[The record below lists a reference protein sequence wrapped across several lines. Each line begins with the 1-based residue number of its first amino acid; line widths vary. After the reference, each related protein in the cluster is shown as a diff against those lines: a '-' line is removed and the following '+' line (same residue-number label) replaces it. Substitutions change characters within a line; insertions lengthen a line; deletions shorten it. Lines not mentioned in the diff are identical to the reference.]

1 LAALGSSA
9 FGEKVANFD
18 SRSMPTANRKPVD
31 IPTSAKLIQVVGR
44 YALYDVIGR
53 GGMASVHLARL
64 LGPVGFT
71 RTVAIKR
78 LHPQY
83 ASDPEFVSMF
93 LDEARLAARIRHPN
107 VVQTLDVVAS
117 DGDLFLVMELVQGET
132 LSRLV
137 RAARERQEKIPPRI
151 VGAIISGLLHGLHA
165 AHEACNTRGE
175 PLGLVHRDISPQ
187 NVLVGMDGVAR
198 VLDFGVAKAIGR
210 VQHSHSGQLKGK
222 LAYMA
227 PEQLLGKIGRA
238 ADIYAASV
246 VLWEALTCVRLFDG
260 EDQAMV
266 LSKLM
271 DRKVE
276 SPSRLVSGLSKEIDH
291 VVLRGLSV
299 NPEDRYS
306 TARDMA
312 REVETHIGVATASE
326 VGQWV
331 ESLAKKGLAE
341 RLRQVAEIENVEI
354 DSISSTCL
362 SLETPL
368 PRFDLPRESAASM
381 VEPAPKPRA
390 TEADIEVELP
400 NRPRWPPR
408 PVLAWAVLAI
418 VLVAGLSIGWAHRRQ
433 ESGAKAY
440 GAQPT
445 VLVHPLDPP
454 APPDPQVLVERPPLP
469 MPEPEVKRAA
479 PPRPMRVVSP
489 RVSDRA
495 RAPTPASSPDCDV
508 PYTLDATGIR
518 HPRLECL

>member
-1 LAALGSSA
+1 M
-9 FGEKVANFD
+9 
-18 SRSMPTANRKPVD
+18 RTANRKPDD

-83 ASDPEFVSMF
+83 ATDPEFVSMF

-117 DGDLFLVMELVQGET
+117 EGDLFLVMELVQGET

-137 RAARERQEKIPPRI
+137 RAARERGEKIPPRI
-151 VGAIISGLLHGLHA
+151 VGAIVSGLLHGLHA

-187 NVLVGMDGVAR
+187 NVLVGMDGVPR

-227 PEQLLGKIGRA
+227 PEQLLGKISRA
-238 ADIYAASV
+238 ADIYAATV

-276 SPSRLVSGLSKEIDH
+276 RPSTLAPGLSKEIDEL
-291 VVLRGLSV
+291 VLRGLAV

-306 TARDMA
+306 TAREMA
-312 REVETHIGVATASE
+312 REVETHVGVATASE

-331 ESLAKKGLAE
+331 ECLAKQGLDE
-341 RLRQVAEIENVEI
+341 RLRRVAEIENVEI

-362 SLETPL
+362 SSLEGPL
-368 PRFDLPRESAASM
+368 PHWDLPVDSVVVPAIAAAAH
-381 VEPAPKPRA
+381 PAKAAPLDIVGV
-390 TEADIEVELP
+390 AD
-400 NRPRWPPR
+400 RRRWPSR
-408 PVLAWAVLAI
+408 RMLVLAMLAI
-418 VLVAGLSIGWAHRRQ
+418 SLVAGLSIGWAHRRQ
-433 ESGAKAY
+433 ELPGKPLFETPSKVLVQPSLAPTAPD
-440 GAQPT
+440 PT
-445 VLVHPLDPP
+445 VVE
-454 APPDPQVLVERPPLP
+454 APPVLASPG
-469 MPEPEVKRAA
+469 PEVKRPA
-479 PPRPMRVVSP
+479 PLRPVRLPSQRSVE
-489 RVSDRA
+489 RA
-495 RAPTPASSPDCDV
+495 RGASPAPSPDCDV
-508 PYTLDATGIR
+508 PYTFDTAGIR
-518 HPRLECL
+518 HPRPECL